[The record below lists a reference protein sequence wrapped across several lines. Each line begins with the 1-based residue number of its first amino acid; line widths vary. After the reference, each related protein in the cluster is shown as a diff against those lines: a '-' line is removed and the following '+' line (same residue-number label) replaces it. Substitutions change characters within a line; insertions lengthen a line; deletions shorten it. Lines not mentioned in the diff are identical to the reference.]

1 MDIQEHFP
9 VFVHYSSRFSWK
21 SKTKLFP
28 PHSRRQEIAM
38 VRMLL
43 LSAAV
48 ALTAPA
54 MAQTAPEQSAVPSA
68 PQAAT
73 PTAPA
78 APANPATA
86 VASIVDSEF
95 PAYDANK
102 DGQLDQSEFSRWMVA
117 LKTQEMKATGS
128 QLPTDQV
135 MAWANGAFTTA
146 DKDKSIS
153 ISKPE
158 LISYLSGGAG

>member
-1 MDIQEHFP
+1 
-9 VFVHYSSRFSWK
+9 
-21 SKTKLFP
+21 
-28 PHSRRQEIAM
+28 M
-38 VRMLL
+38 VRILL
-43 LSAAV
+43 LSAAIAV
-48 ALTAPA
+48 TPPA
-54 MAQTAPEQSAVPSA
+54 MAQTAPEQGAMPAA
-68 PQAAT
+68 PASPAQSQ
-73 PTAPA
+73 PA
-78 APANPATA
+78 APANPAPSNPANA

-135 MAWANGAFTTA
+135 MAWANGAFSTA

-153 ISKPE
+153 VSKPE